1 MPEVSDTSKRRA
13 GLPGLRSA
21 TLAAMTYRGPGV
33 PISDLKLQPGSQIRT
48 VNAFPIKSQLVA
60 PEALGSLPSQDD
72 LGEIVSA
79 DGYRYQI
86 TPEDILWLARSIQH
100 EGGNKLATAWTYAQ
114 RMALF
119 RRWGTLKELVQAHS
133 QPVNPIWRRD
143 GEKCRP
149 GGPYHGRDECAER
162 RLAVRDR
169 AATMPWDEISP
180 LTRMQVLA
188 FAQARRNNVVPSA
201 TDFANGPVSTGFIRR
216 HPGTQV
222 VMRDGNWYLAE
233 GPSSSPGGGSVSWPE
248 NFVTVRHRGN
258 VTRRSVLAGIP
269 SWVPI
274 LVGGSAAALAVGGL
288 SVWALRRRR
297 RSR

>member
-1 MPEVSDTSKRRA
+1 
-13 GLPGLRSA
+13 
-21 TLAAMTYRGPGV
+21 MTYRGPGV
-33 PISDLKLQPGSQIRT
+33 PIYDLDLHRGSSFRSI
-48 VNAFPIKSQLVA
+48 NAFPIRTQLVP
-60 PEALGSLPSQDD
+60 PEALGDLPSEGE

-100 EGGNKLATAWTYAQ
+100 EGGNKVATAWTYAQ

-119 RRWGTLKELVQAHS
+119 RRWRSLKDLVQAHS

-162 RLAVRDR
+162 RLVVRDR
-169 AATMPWDEISP
+169 AATMPWGDISP
-180 LTRMQVLA
+180 LTRMQVVA
-188 FAQARRNNVVPSA
+188 FAQARRDNVVPRA
-201 TDFANGPVSTGFIRR
+201 TDFANGPVSQSFIRR

-233 GPSSSPGGGSVSWPE
+233 GPSSAPGGGSIAWPE
-248 NFVTVRHRGN
+248 DFVTIRYRNSVARK
-258 VTRRSVLAGIP
+258 SVLAGVP

-274 LVGGSAAALAVGGL
+274 LVVASVSVTALGGL
-288 SVWALRRRR
+288 SAWAFSRRQ